1 MTKKKLI
8 ILAVATFLIIT
19 ATALALSA
27 CGKDEGVSFKGTSEK
42 TAPVE
47 KAITAIF
54 NGDGDAYYSAFP
66 PSLKEHY
73 EESYVI
79 AGVFAPCKTM
89 SEYLSTYMIKSNK
102 ANYGED
108 YAVAVEFL
116 SEEQISVAELDAMAA
131 DPNLDYYTYKR
142 FVTEENTE
150 EVWRI
155 KLKLS
160 YSGSYGEEE
169 KDQTVYVVKQDGK
182 WYLHPHFVFYG
193 F

>member
-1 MTKKKLI
+1 MIKKKLI
-8 ILAVATFLIIT
+8 ILAVAALLVIT

-27 CGKDEGVSFKGTSEK
+27 CGKDEGVSFKGTSQK
-42 TAPVE
+42 TVPIE
-47 KAITAIF
+47 KAISAIYNG
-54 NGDGDAYYSAFP
+54 NGDDYYSAFP
-66 PSLKEHY
+66 PALKENY
-73 EESYVI
+73 EELRVI
-79 AGVFAPCKTM
+79 EGYFAPCNTM
-89 SEYLSTYMIKSNK
+89 SKYLSTYMVKVNK

-108 YAVAVEFL
+108 YAVAVEFV
-116 SEEQISVAELDAMAA
+116 SEEQISVAELEAMNS

-169 KDQTVYVVKQDGK
+169 KDQTVYVVKQNGV

>member
-1 MTKKKLI
+1 MIKKKLI
-8 ILAVATFLIIT
+8 ILAVAALLVIT
-19 ATALALSA
+19 ATVLALSA
-27 CGKDEGVSFKGTSEK
+27 CDKDEGVSFKGTSQK
-42 TAPVE
+42 TAPIE
-47 KAITAIF
+47 KAVSAIY

-66 PSLKEHY
+66 SALKEHY
-73 EESYVI
+73 EESYVV
-79 AGVFAPCKTM
+79 AGVFAPCKNM
-89 SEYLSTYMIKSNK
+89 SEYLSTYMVKVNK

-116 SEEQISVAELDAMAA
+116 SEEQISVAELDAMHS

-142 FVTEENTE
+142 FVTEDNTE

-169 KDQTVYVVKQDGK
+169 KDQTVYVVKQNGK
-182 WYLHPHFVFYG
+182 WYLHPHYVFYS